1 MFFLI
6 LINIAFLQQRKGE
19 FQPRKKPSSSVG
31 PFSGEPWLFYRCP
44 CAGLIEHVI
53 GSLLHQVF
61 GVVATP
67 RQCSKKKTVR
77 KQNGHSSGNP
87 QIIEISGFCCCWYL
101 DFLRGYLSGELKSS
115 LVNLPSLAPP
125 SLMSSTTQARRLASE
140 DGFCATF
147 IETKSRVNE
156 KISGSFVFQVC
167 LIYSY
172 FRHLIPFIRDS

>member
-1 MFFLI
+1 MVVLPVPLRWPDRTCDRISPTSGFWGRGYSKTV
-6 LINIAFLQQRKGE
+6 QQ
-19 FQPRKKPSSSVG
+19 
-31 PFSGEPWLFYRCP
+31 
-44 CAGLIEHVI
+44 
-53 GSLLHQVF
+53 
-61 GVVATP
+61 
-67 RQCSKKKTVR
+67 KKKTVR